1 MESEPHYVATLEL
14 YVDQRPQTD
23 RDPPAPGSTKGMG
36 TKYMSS
42 KPSENH
48 PSLVKVEEDKRR
60 NTK

>member
-36 TKYMSS
+36 TKYM
-42 KPSENH
+42 